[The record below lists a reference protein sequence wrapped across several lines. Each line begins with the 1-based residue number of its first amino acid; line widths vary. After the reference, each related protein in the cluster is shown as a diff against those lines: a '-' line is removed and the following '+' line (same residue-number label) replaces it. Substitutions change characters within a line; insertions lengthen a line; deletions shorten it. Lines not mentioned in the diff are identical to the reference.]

1 MPRINPR
8 VEQLERENSI
18 LRRILDENKK
28 DPGDLPCRGC
38 GDHSCVVRSPSGM
51 GTNGG
56 CGCSDRELRRALM
69 WYKRRASFLE
79 ETIKQM
85 VDSQTNEP

>member
-1 MPRINPR
+1 VARTNPQ
-8 VEQLERENSI
+8 VERLERENAI
-18 LRRILDENKK
+18 LRRILDEKRK

-38 GDHSCVVRSPSGM
+38 GDHSCVVKSATGM

-56 CGCSDRELRRALM
+56 CHCSERELRRALQ

-79 ETIKQM
+79 ETITELVEKR
-85 VDSQTNEP
+85 SEP